1 MASITQPI
9 RRVTWTDPRVI
20 LAFGV
25 VLILAALALLYF
37 TRDTF
42 EPSPFD
48 FALPGMD
55 SEVALADYRGQY
67 VLVNFWATWCP
78 PCKEEMPTLQTL
90 HELESGRL
98 TVLAVNVREGPR
110 RVRRYLQ
117 SAGLT
122 LPVLPDPDGEITRAW
137 DMTVF
142 PTTVLIDASGRPRQ
156 LVRGAVDWAG
166 PQALDWIEA
175 LRS

>member
-1 MASITQPI
+1 MKAGLLSRRHWLLALLAAAGAASVRAQHAAEPWPAG
-9 RRVTWTDPRVI
+9 RPLPPLAATD
-20 LAFGV
+20 LAGRQWD
-25 VLILAALALLYF
+25 LAAL
-37 TRDTF
+37 
-42 EPSPFD
+42 
-48 FALPGMD
+48 
-55 SEVALADYRGQY
+55 RGQP

-166 PQALDWIEA
+166 PRALDWIEA

>member
-1 MASITQPI
+1 
-9 RRVTWTDPRVI
+9 
-20 LAFGV
+20 
-25 VLILAALALLYF
+25 
-37 TRDTF
+37 
-42 EPSPFD
+42 
-48 FALPGMD
+48 
-55 SEVALADYRGQY
+55 
-67 VLVNFWATWCP
+67 
-78 PCKEEMPTLQTL
+78 MPTLQTL

-98 TVLAVNVREGPR
+98 TMLAVNVREGPR

-117 SAGLT
+117 AAGLT

-137 DMTVF
+137 GMTVF

>member
-1 MASITQPI
+1 MEAGLLS
-9 RRVTWTDPRVI
+9 RRHWLLALLAAAGAAPARAQHAAEPWPADRPLPPLVATD
-20 LAFGV
+20 LAGRQWD
-25 VLILAALALLYF
+25 LAAL
-37 TRDTF
+37 
-42 EPSPFD
+42 
-48 FALPGMD
+48 
-55 SEVALADYRGQY
+55 RGQP
-67 VLVNFWATWCP
+67 VLINFWATWCP

-122 LPVLPDPDGEITRAW
+122 LPVLPDPEGEITRAW